1 MRTPSPSLRSTKM
14 QEFDL
19 AQKALRDIVKGD
31 IYFNDALKKIFQVNV
46 ELRPLRGAVAGLVGC
61 ELRHHILFN
70 YLIDE
75 LKLENITEED
85 RLVISLALAN
95 LYFFKR
101 FSLEDTTKV
110 LKEKLGEEKLASIQP
125 LIEKADKPNEFIPEN
140 LEKTSNKYLSLR
152 YNTPEWVLK
161 IWQHFGYGLTYRV
174 LKANN
179 RQNIITTRVRTSK
192 VTVDEILNNNPDFVK
207 SPVEDVLIY
216 GGKTPLRKLE
226 PYAKGNLFLERMAV
240 KAMLS
245 EYKIEEPKEAF
256 LYNGNLEP
264 SLFKEMLELYQNQI
278 GLNLGCP
285 DTSKFPEIIRLIKDS
300 GFKNVNFFGAAPD
313 SMESAI
319 SRPQDL
325 VIAAPNSS
333 NFDLIR
339 EYPDYLM
346 HFKKEGMDA
355 LFAQEKAVLE
365 GASKYVA
372 EKGLLIYTINTLSKK
387 EGHLTVVEFLNNHK
401 EFHLTKEVQAY
412 PFEDMQ
418 TTLYYAVMVK
428 DTNAAKKAAPLGD
441 ITSLNNSEPTQIA
454 ASEK

>member
-1 MRTPSPSLRSTKM
+1 M

-19 AQKALRDIVKGD
+19 ALKTLRDIVKGD

-46 ELRPLRGAVAGLVGC
+46 ELRPLRGTVAGLVGC
-61 ELRHHILFN
+61 ELRHHLLFT

-75 LKLENITEED
+75 LKQETITEED
-85 RLVISLALAN
+85 RLVISLGLAD

-101 FSLEDTTKV
+101 INADDMKDV
-110 LKEKLGEEKLASIQP
+110 LKEKLGEEKLAMIEP
-125 LIEKADKPNEFIPEN
+125 LLQKADKPNEYIPLS

-179 RQNIITTRVRTSK
+179 RQNTITARVRTSK

-216 GGKTPLRKLE
+216 GGKTPLRKLDCF
-226 PYAKGNLFLERMAV
+226 AKGNLFLERMAV

-245 EYKIEEPKEAF
+245 EYKIDEPKEAF

-264 SLFKEMLELYQNQI
+264 SLFKEMIELYQDKI

-285 DTSKFPEIIRLIKDS
+285 DLSKYPEIIRLIKES
-300 GFKNVNFFGAAPD
+300 GYKNINFFGAAPD

-346 HFKKEGMDA
+346 HFKKEGMDS
-355 LFAQEKAVLE
+355 LFNQEKAVLE

-372 EKGLLIYTINTLSKK
+372 EKGTLIYTINTLSKK
-387 EGHLTVVEFLNNHK
+387 EGHMTVVEFLANHK
-401 EFHLTKEVQAY
+401 EFHLVKEVQAY
-412 PFEDMQ
+412 PFEEMES
-418 TTLYYAVMVK
+418 TLYYAVMMK
-428 DTNAAKKAAPLGD
+428 DTKAAKKAAPLGD
-441 ITSLNNSEPTQIA
+441 VASLNNSEPTQIS

>member
-1 MRTPSPSLRSTKM
+1 M

-31 IYFNDALKKIFQVNV
+31 IYFNDALKKIFQTNV
-46 ELRPLRGAVAGLVGC
+46 ELRPLRGTVAGLVGC

-75 LKLENITEED
+75 LKVETFTEED

-101 FSLEDTTKV
+101 LSKEDMEV
-110 LKEKLGEEKLASIQP
+110 ILKEKLGEEKLAAIKP
-125 LIEKADKPNEFIPEN
+125 LLEKADKPNEFIPAN
-140 LEKTSNKYLSLR
+140 LEKTSNRYLSLR

-179 RQNIITTRVRTSK
+179 RQNTITARVRTSR
-192 VTVDEILNNNPDFVK
+192 VTVDEILNNNSDFVK
-207 SPVEDVLIY
+207 SPVEEVLIY
-216 GGKTPLRKLE
+216 GGKTPLRKLDAF
-226 PYAKGNLFLERMAV
+226 AKGNLFLERMAV

-256 LYNGNLEP
+256 LYNGNLDP
-264 SLFKEMLELYQNQI
+264 SLFKEMIELYQDKV

-285 DTSKFPEIIRLIKDS
+285 DLSKYPEIIRLIKES
-300 GFKNVNFFGAAPD
+300 GYKNVNFFGAAPD

-372 EKGLLIYTINTLSKK
+372 EKGVLIYAINTLSKK
-387 EGHLTVVEFLNNHK
+387 EGHMTITDFLANHPEFQLN
-401 EFHLTKEVQAY
+401 KEVQAY

-428 DTNAAKKAAPLGD
+428 DTKAAKKAAPLGD
-441 ITSLNNSEPTQIA
+441 VASLNNSEQTQIS